1 MSMTTDEPTAVL
13 LDQVQRLERRLARQ
27 TSAREQAE
35 ALLESKSLELH
46 ELNRSLAHLNANL
59 EQRVRERTR
68 ELDEERRHA
77 LFLAERDLLT
87 GLPNRLMFGR
97 QLRYILERS
106 QQPGSVAL
114 LYLDLD
120 GFKAVNDTLGHACGD
135 ELLKEVGKRLSTA
148 AGESVL
154 AARLSGDEFAIIL
167 RSGEQPKQASILA
180 DQLIAALQMPF
191 ELAGR
196 IVRVG
201 TSIGIAVTTDA
212 AESAETLLH
221 NADIALYR
229 AKVRQRGTWELF
241 SPEMDVERLSR
252 LALERDLRAGLAE
265 QQFEV
270 FYQPLLEAGA
280 GGLVGF
286 EALLRWK
293 HPVKGMVSP
302 AEFIPIAEEIGLIHE
317 IGAWV
322 LKQACTDAMG
332 WAPELR
338 VAVNLSPVQFSKSTL
353 LDNVWSALD
362 GSGLAAQR
370 LELEITESA
379 LMQDGQATLDTLH
392 KLRARGMRISMDDF
406 GTGYS
411 SLSYLRLFPFDK
423 IKIDRSFIKAMTQ
436 DEGSIEIIR
445 AVIGLGRALNIKV
458 LAEGVETN
466 EQREMLRLEGC
477 DELQGYLF
485 SRPRPLAEIGSLL
498 ANVLQAVP
506 TGESKPGNLRGVA

>member
-1 MSMTTDEPTAVL
+1 MSTPTSEPAAVF
-13 LDQVQRLERRLARQ
+13 LDQLRRLEQRLARQ

-46 ELNRSLAHLNANL
+46 QLNRSLAQLNASL
-59 EQRVRERTR
+59 EQRVTERTR

-87 GLPNRLMFGR
+87 GLPNRLMFGKH
-97 QLRYILERS
+97 LRRVLERAS
-106 QQPGSVAL
+106 EPASVAL

-135 ELLKEVGKRLSTA
+135 ELLKGVGRRLSASADET
-148 AGESVL
+148 VF
-154 AARLSGDEFAIIL
+154 AARLSGDEFAIVL
-167 RSGEQPKQASILA
+167 SAGEQPRQALALA
-180 DQLIAALQMPF
+180 DHLIAALQMPF
-191 ELAGR
+191 ELGGR
-196 IVRVG
+196 AVQIG

-212 AESAETLLH
+212 EENAETLLH

-229 AKVRQRGTWELF
+229 AKVRQRGTCELF

-265 QQFEV
+265 EQFEV
-270 FYQPLLEAGA
+270 FYQPLLEANA

-293 HPVKGMVSP
+293 HPVRGVVPP

-338 VAVNLSPVQFSKSTL
+338 VAVNLSPVQFTKSTL
-353 LDNVWSALD
+353 LDNVRVALES
-362 GSGLAAQR
+362 SGLAAHR
-370 LELEITESA
+370 LELEITEST
-379 LMQDGQATLDTLH
+379 LMQDSEATLDTLH
-392 KLRARGMRISMDDF
+392 KLRARGTRISMDDF

-423 IKIDRSFIKAMTQ
+423 IKIDRSFIKAMAQ

-445 AVIGLGRALNIKV
+445 AVIGLGRALHIKV
-458 LAEGVETN
+458 LAEGVETG
-466 EQREMLRLEGC
+466 EQWDMLRSEGC
-477 DELQGYLF
+477 DELQGYFF
-485 SRPRPLAEIGSLL
+485 SKPRPLAEIGSLL
-498 ANVLQAVP
+498 TGMLRAVEGIKQIREP
-506 TGESKPGNLRGVA
+506 LRGAA

>member
-1 MSMTTDEPTAVL
+1 MSLATDAPTAVL
-13 LDQVQRLERRLARQ
+13 LDQVRRLERRLARQ

-35 ALLESKSLELH
+35 TLLESKSLALH
-46 ELNRSLAHLNANL
+46 ELNRSLAQLNANL
-59 EQRVRERTR
+59 EQRVTERTR
-68 ELDEERRHA
+68 ELDDERRHA

-87 GLPNRLMFGR
+87 GLPNRLMFGKHLR
-97 QLRYILERS
+97 QVLERS
-106 QQPGSVAL
+106 RRPGAVAL

-120 GFKAVNDTLGHACGD
+120 GFKAVNDSFGHACGD
-135 ELLKEVGKRLSTA
+135 ALLKGVGKRLSAA
-148 AGESVL
+148 AGASIF
-154 AARLSGDEFAIIL
+154 AARLSGDEFAVVACG
-167 RSGEQPKQASILA
+167 GERPEHAAALA
-180 DQLIAALQMPF
+180 EQLIATLQHPF
-191 ELAGR
+191 ELEGR
-196 IVRVG
+196 TVHVG
-201 TSIGIAVTTDA
+201 ASIGIALTTDA
-212 AESAETLLH
+212 EESAETLLH

-241 SPEMDVERLSR
+241 SPEMDGERLAR
-252 LALERDLRAGLAE
+252 LALERDLRAGLAK

-293 HPVKGMVSP
+293 HPVRGRVPP
-302 AEFIPIAEEIGLIHE
+302 AAFIPIAEEIGLIHE

-338 VAVNLSPVQFSKSTL
+338 VAVNLSPVQFTRSTL
-353 LDNVWSALD
+353 LDHVWSALD
-362 GSGLAAQR
+362 ASGLAAQR
-370 LELEITESA
+370 LELEITESV
-379 LMQDGQATLDTLH
+379 LMQDGEATLDTLH
-392 KLRARGMRISMDDF
+392 TMRARGIRISMDDF

-423 IKIDRSFIKAMTQ
+423 IKIDRSFVQGMAK

-466 EQREMLRLEGC
+466 EQREMLRVEGC

-485 SRPRPLAEIGSLL
+485 SKPRPLAEMGSLL
-498 ANVLQAVP
+498 ATVLQSGAIAEP
-506 TGESKPGNLRGVA
+506 APEALRGAA

>member
-1 MSMTTDEPTAVL
+1 MSSSAETPAVL
-13 LDQVQRLERRLARQ
+13 LDQLRRLERRLARQ

-46 ELNRSLAHLNANL
+46 ELNRSLAQLNASL
-59 EQRVRERTR
+59 EQRVTQRTS

-77 LFLAERDLLT
+77 LLLAERDLLT
-87 GLPNRLMFGR
+87 GLPNRLMFGKHLQR
-97 QLRYILERS
+97 VLERAS
-106 QQPGSVAL
+106 QPGSVAL

-120 GFKAVNDTLGHACGD
+120 GFKGVNDTLGHACGD
-135 ELLKEVGKRLSTA
+135 ELLKAVARRLSASAT
-148 AGESVL
+148 ETVL
-154 AARLSGDEFAIIL
+154 AARLSGDEFAIVL
-167 RSGEQPKQASILA
+167 SAGEQPTQAVALA
-180 DQLIAALQMPF
+180 DHLIAALQKPF
-191 ELAGR
+191 ELGGR
-196 IVRVG
+196 AVQIG
-201 TSIGIAVTTDA
+201 TSIGVAVTTEA

-229 AKVRQRGTWELF
+229 AKVQQRGTWELF

-252 LALERDLRAGLAE
+252 LALERDLRAGLAAD
-265 QQFEV
+265 QFEV
-270 FYQPLLEAGA
+270 FYQPLLEANA

-293 HPVKGMVSP
+293 HPVRGMVP
-302 AEFIPIAEEIGLIHE
+302 PIEFIPIAEEIGLIHE

-338 VAVNLSPVQFSKSTL
+338 VAVNLSPVQFMKSTL
-353 LDNVWSALD
+353 LDSVQVALEV
-362 GSGLAAQR
+362 SGLAAHR
-370 LELEITESA
+370 LELEITESV
-379 LMQDGQATLDTLH
+379 LMQNSVATLDTLH

-423 IKIDRSFIKAMTQ
+423 IKIDRSFIHAMAQ

-458 LAEGVETN
+458 LAEGVETG
-466 EQREMLRLEGC
+466 EQWDMLRSEGC
-477 DELQGYLF
+477 DELQGYFF
-485 SRPRPLAEIGSLL
+485 SRPRPLGEIGSLL
-498 ANVLQAVP
+498 
-506 TGESKPGNLRGVA
+506 TGILRTVELAGPSHEPLRGAA

>member
-1 MSMTTDEPTAVL
+1 MSIATDDPTADL
-13 LDQVQRLERRLARQ
+13 LDQVRRLERRLARQ

-46 ELNRSLAHLNANL
+46 ELNRSLEHLNASL
-59 EQRVRERTR
+59 EQRVTERTR
-68 ELDEERRHA
+68 ELDDERRHA

-87 GLPNRLMFGR
+87 GLPNRLMFGKH
-97 QLRYILERS
+97 LRHVLERAN
-106 QQPGSVAL
+106 QPGGVAL

-135 ELLKEVGKRLSTA
+135 ELLRGVGRRLTA
-148 AGESVL
+148 SAGESIL

-167 RSGEQPKQASILA
+167 RGGQQPRRAAALA
-180 DQLIAALQMPF
+180 DELIAALQVPF
-191 ELAGR
+191 DLGGR
-196 IVRVG
+196 TVHVG
-201 TSIGIAVTTDA
+201 TSIGIAITTDA
-212 AESAETLLH
+212 QESAETLLH

-241 SPEMDVERLSR
+241 SPEMDSERLSR

-270 FYQPLLEAGA
+270 FYQPLLEASA

-293 HPVKGMVSP
+293 HPVRGMVSP

-338 VAVNLSPVQFSKSTL
+338 VAVNLSPVQFSRSTL
-353 LDNVWSALD
+353 LDNVSSALD
-362 GSGLAAQR
+362 GSGLAANR
-370 LELEITESA
+370 LELEITESV

-423 IKIDRSFIKAMTQ
+423 IKIDRSFIQAMMQ
-436 DEGSIEIIR
+436 EEGSIEIIR

-466 EQREMLRLEGC
+466 EQREMLRSEGC

-485 SRPRPLAEIGSLL
+485 SKPRPLAELGSLL
-498 ANVLQAVP
+498 ANVLQVVA
-506 TGESKPGNLRGVA
+506 TQKILRGAA